1 MLWDKL
7 KAVLLHRD
15 LAARPADY
23 VLPAACAAAGLVCGW
38 LAPAGCFGA
47 VPDEIG
53 PELESYLA
61 RLTAEGFVPG
71 RELFAFLKW
80 NGGLLLA
87 LMVSGLYAAGPAF
100 IPALIFLRG
109 FSFAFSDY
117 YLACCPGAVATA
129 LLAASILPQSLSLLV
144 CLRGGREALDLCRAR
159 RQGALTRR
167 NGSLY
172 SEYFASFLIC
182 LPALLLAAFL
192 QSRLLPLALSLACA
206 AD

>member
-15 LAARPADY
+15 LAARPGDY
-23 VLPAACAAAGLVCGW
+23 ILPAVFAAAGAVCGW

-47 VPDEIG
+47 APEEIG

-61 RLTAEGFVPG
+61 RLAADGFVPG
-71 RELFAFLKW
+71 RELLGFLKW

-87 LMVSGLYAAGPAF
+87 LMLSGLYAIGPAF
-100 IPALIFLRG
+100 TPALVFLRG

-117 YLACCPGAVATA
+117 YLACGHSAAAAA
-129 LLAASILPQSLSLLV
+129 LLASSLLPQFLALLV
-144 CLRGGREALDLCRAR
+144 CLRGARAALDLCRGR
-159 RQGALTRR
+159 REGALPRHKGRPYT
-167 NGSLY
+167 G
-172 SEYFASFLIC
+172 YFASFLIC
-182 LPALLLAAFL
+182 LPTLLLAAFL
-192 QSRLLPLALSLACA
+192 QSRLLPLALGLACA